1 MIAGLEKKED
11 GKKILLIGLGFAN
24 LDNFPAEPGNTSMRI
39 DGGFLL
45 EAARD
50 LKCYSSCYPGH
61 GEAPGQDCHFGRVLL
76 EHPLWANTLV
86 EKE

>member
-1 MIAGLEKKED
+1 
-11 GKKILLIGLGFAN
+11 
-24 LDNFPAEPGNTSMRI
+24 MRI